1 MSIVL
6 ATLGAGA
13 ATDLGPLAA
22 GYVLVLAI
30 AGPVLMR
37 SPAVVERAGAKHL
50 PGVAPGLEV

>member
-6 ATLGAGA
+6 ASLGAGA
-13 ATDLGPLAA
+13 AARLEPLAA

-37 SPAVVERAGAKHL
+37 YPTFVDMLVRRLTRRPVTARVI
-50 PGVAPGLEV
+50 